1 MNFCKLIA
9 ASDNRG
15 KNIYFYVD
23 PKTHLIGWHQDD
35 LDTIF
40 PVNNVGQR
48 EKPYY
53 VEEHDKTMMEV
64 FIGIAKEMHYLTKWK
79 MPFQMNCVPICALYY
94 KQCLN

>member
-35 LDTIF
+35 LAQYF
-40 PVNNVGQR
+40 
-48 EKPYY
+48 
-53 VEEHDKTMMEV
+53 
-64 FIGIAKEMHYLTKWK
+64 L
-79 MPFQMNCVPICALYY
+79 
-94 KQCLN
+94 